1 MVFLLQTENA
11 SIWRFFYD
19 AFCGLRN
26 RTMHPAL
33 YKSKQSERETALLN
47 ANTTRG
53 KLHGSSLVMGNKA

>member
-1 MVFLLQTENA
+1 NKQTENA
-11 SIWRFFYD
+11 SIWRFFMMLSAACEY
-19 AFCGLRN
+19 

-33 YKSKQSERETALLN
+33 YRSEQSERETALLN